1 MALYMMLGTYNPG
14 STHDIS
20 AERTER
26 AGALIEREGGTIKAG
41 YALLG
46 KTDLLLIVDF
56 PGTPQAVRSSVAL
69 GNMLGVTFTTT
80 PAVTIE
86 EFDKLVGG

>member
-1 MALYMMLGTYNPG
+1 MALYMMFGTYNPG
-14 STHDIS
+14 STHNIS

-46 KTDLLLIVDF
+46 KTDLLLVVDF
-56 PGTPQAVRSSVAL
+56 PNTPQVVRTSIAL

-86 EFDKLVGG
+86 EFDKLVEG